1 MVEHKFIFPPK
12 KSVNPID
19 YYYYPEGFSSEEL
32 EKVEELVKTL
42 EDNKAIIQAGADES
56 YRKSTIKW
64 IPQNQDTYWLYDK
77 LANLAR
83 IANNELWNFDLHT
96 IPELI
101 QYTEYYEDGGH
112 YDWHMDVG
120 PNETSHRKVS
130 LTVQLSDSDE
140 YEGGNFEM
148 LTGRDIKTASRGK
161 GAVVVFPSYILHR
174 VTPITKGKR
183 RSFVLWLGGGH
194 YK

>member
-1 MVEHKFIFPPK
+1 MFPPK